1 MIISP
6 DNPDP
11 PHLEP
16 DVSIFGSPRDRLA
29 FYRREIHHEISNL
42 SGRTNTFLTAQSFLV
57 IAYASS
63 MGNTNPDWGP
73 LFTLVVPALLALF
86 GIFSSISAWPGIRA
100 SCDIVDHWQHKQ
112 IQLFNCEP
120 VIGPVYDDAPL
131 FSAWESTYGGQGKAL
146 KFYKRSPWLF
156 GGFWMVLG
164 RLCPDHPAGLMPLG
178 VSPGSV
184 YY

>member
-100 SCDIVDHWQHKQ
+100 SCDIVDHWQHQQ

-164 RLCPDHPAGLMPLG
+164 GFALIIQLG
-178 VSPGSV
+178 
-184 YY
+184 